1 MPYVGGKA
9 DKVGNGAVR
18 IVELQDRL
26 CDKME
31 TLGEKL
37 ISINSW
43 IDCIQDSAM
52 RTLARERFLMG
63 KTWPEVADSC
73 GYATAESVRQTWLR
87 YRASSGL

>member
-1 MPYVGGKA
+1 MALYGS
-9 DKVGNGAVR
+9 
-18 IVELQDRL
+18 LDRL

-31 TLGEKL
+31 ALGEKL

-63 KTWPEVADSC
+63 KTWQEVADSC
-73 GYATAESVRQTWLR
+73 GYANGKSAKDTWWR
-87 YRASSGL
+87 FYKKRRM